1 MKKILALVMA
11 GSISCSTFAQFT
23 TVTGLTLNISD
34 KRPDNISIANGPS
47 GAVNYYYVKSQAT
60 MVNLLIYP
68 KYHFL
73 GAAPKQ
79 ASTRSKRKPEPPKPF
94 SLSAGLPLQIGM
106 NFGGGSNGFSFA
118 YAAGL
123 ASDIN
128 FGNFRA
134 NDNESVAGFFA
145 GAGFGVMNTN
155 QLSVDP
161 NVPQLPVKPAG
172 NPPLYASFTE
182 FENTFKYRGLS
193 IGPLVHLG
201 AQIETGRSTIGIRA
215 GYQIGLNSFGK
226 DYTSITIIYTG
237 GGFMNNNMM
246 FW

>member
-1 MKKILALVMA
+1 MKKIMALVIA
-11 GSISCSTFAQFT
+11 SGFSVGAFAQFT

-34 KRPDNISIANGPS
+34 KRADNFSVPDGPG
-47 GAVNYYYVKSQAT
+47 GALNYYYINTQAT

-79 ASTRSKRKPEPPKPF
+79 TSSRSKRKPEPPKPF
-94 SLSAGLPLQIGM
+94 SLSIGAPLQIGL
-106 NFGGGSNGFSFA
+106 NFGGGPNGFSFA

-123 ASDIN
+123 AADIN
-128 FGNFRA
+128 FGNFRPS
-134 NDNESVAGFFA
+134 DSKSIGGFFA
-145 GAGFGVMNTN
+145 GAGFGIMNTN

-161 NVPQLPVKPAG
+161 NIRQLPAKPAG
-172 NPPLYASFTE
+172 NAPLYNSLNE
-182 FENTFKYRGLS
+182 FQTTFKYRGLS
-193 IGPLVHLG
+193 IGPLLHAG
-201 AQIETGRSTIGIRA
+201 AQIETGRSTIGLRA
-215 GYQIGLNSFGK
+215 GYQIGLNNFGK
-226 DYTSITIIYTG
+226 DYTSITLIYTG